1 MNGSIAVMGT
11 SGDTKI
17 AWDSE
22 KQDEVAVAR
31 AAFDKLVGK
40 GYFAFKIK
48 GEAKQGERITKFDPE
63 QERMILVPPVAGG

>member
-1 MNGSIAVMGT
+1 MKGVFAVMGT

-31 AAFDKLVGK
+31 EAFNKLVGK
-40 GYFAFKIK
+40 GYFAFNVK
-48 GEAKQGERITKFDPE
+48 GEAKQGKRITEFDPE
-63 QERMILVPPVAGG
+63 QERLILVPPVAGG